1 MEFGDGIFHGG
12 DASSSSTIY
21 FSTPFHGAWF
31 VTGCG
36 KGIEMAELELQSICK
51 AFQHPVLDRLSLK
64 VPQGEFFVIVGPSGI
79 GKTTLLRCIAGLE
92 NLDGGRILFDGQ
104 DVTNVPPYQ
113 RGAAMTFESYA
124 LYPHKTVFE
133 NIASPLIAAKK
144 EAAEIRRQVEEV
156 TKLLQISHLLERKP
170 HEISGGQKQRTALG
184 RTLVAKPKVFLL
196 DEPISHL
203 DAKIRAELRI
213 QFHTLQELREVATVY
228 VTHDY
233 AEALSLGD
241 RLGVMGDGG
250 LVQIGTGREIFD
262 QPNSLF
268 VAQHLGQPTINVVEG
283 QLQKNDESLVFQADE
298 MILPISKEAAGKL
311 KNDSG
316 RKVKIGLRPQFIHC
330 LSEWENEN
338 ETPVFRFQAEVE
350 LNEALGSYGV
360 LLVKSMGKSLT
371 VLTSPEIH
379 YSPGQKVELALEIN
393 RSLYFDSQN
402 GMNLEIDSSGIEV
415 NG

>member
-1 MEFGDGIFHGG
+1 
-12 DASSSSTIY
+12 
-21 FSTPFHGAWF
+21 
-31 VTGCG
+31 
-36 KGIEMAELELQSICK
+36 MAELELQSICK

-92 NLDGGRILFDGQ
+92 NLDGGKILFDGQ

-133 NIASPLIAAKK
+133 NIASPLVAAKT
-144 EAAEIRRQVEEV
+144 EVTEIRRRVKDV
-156 TKLLQISHLLERKP
+156 TKLLQIPHLLERKP

-184 RTLVAKPKVFLL
+184 RTLVAKPKVYLL

-213 QFHTLQELREVATVY
+213 QFHTLKELREVATVY

-241 RLGVMGDGG
+241 RIGVMGDGG
-250 LVQIGTGREIFD
+250 LVQIGTGREVFD

-268 VAQHLGQPTINVVEG
+268 VAQHLGQPTINVLEG
-283 QLQKNDESLVFQADE
+283 QLQKDNQDLVFKSDE
-298 MILPISKEAAGKL
+298 MQLPVSRKLANKL

-316 RKVKIGLRPQFIHC
+316 REVKIGLRPQFIHC
-330 LSEWENEN
+330 LSEWENDKDL
-338 ETPVFRFQAEVE
+338 PVFSFQAEVE

-360 LLVKSMGKSLT
+360 LLVKAMGKSLT
-371 VLTSPEIH
+371 VITSPEIH
-379 YSPGQKVELALEIN
+379 YSPGQKVELSIETN
-393 RSLYFDSQN
+393 RSLYFDAQN
-402 GMNLEIDSSGIEV
+402 GMNLGTDLTRMEADG
-415 NG
+415 

>member
-1 MEFGDGIFHGG
+1 
-12 DASSSSTIY
+12 
-21 FSTPFHGAWF
+21 
-31 VTGCG
+31 
-36 KGIEMAELELQSICK
+36 MAELELQSICK

-92 NLDGGRILFDGQ
+92 NLDGGKILFDGQ

-133 NIASPLIAAKK
+133 NIASPLVAAKT
-144 EAAEIRRQVEEV
+144 EVTEILRRVKDV
-156 TKLLQISHLLERKP
+156 TKLLQIPHLLERKP

-184 RTLVAKPKVFLL
+184 RTLVAKPKVYLL

-213 QFHTLQELREVATVY
+213 QFHTLKELREVATVY

-241 RLGVMGDGG
+241 RIGVMGDGG
-250 LVQIGTGREIFD
+250 LVQIGTGREVFD

-268 VAQHLGQPTINVVEG
+268 VAQHLGQPTINVLEG
-283 QLQKNDESLVFQADE
+283 QLQKDNEDLVFKSDE
-298 MILPISKEAAGKL
+298 MQLPVSKELANKL

-316 RKVKIGLRPQFIHC
+316 REVKIGLRPQFIHC
-330 LSEWENEN
+330 LSEWENDKDL
-338 ETPVFRFQAEVE
+338 PVFSFQAEVE

-360 LLVKSMGKSLT
+360 LLVKAMGKSLT
-371 VLTSPEIH
+371 VITSPEIH
-379 YSPGQKVELALEIN
+379 YSPGQKVELSIETN
-393 RSLYFDSQN
+393 RSLYFDAQN
-402 GMNLEIDSSGIEV
+402 GMNLGTDLTRMEADG
-415 NG
+415 

>member
-1 MEFGDGIFHGG
+1 
-12 DASSSSTIY
+12 
-21 FSTPFHGAWF
+21 
-31 VTGCG
+31 
-36 KGIEMAELELQSICK
+36 MAELELQSICK

-92 NLDGGRILFDGQ
+92 NLDGGKILFDGQ

-133 NIASPLIAAKK
+133 NIASPLVAAKT
-144 EAAEIRRQVEEV
+144 EVTEIRRRVQDV
-156 TKLLQISHLLERKP
+156 TKLLQIPHLLERKP

-184 RTLVAKPKVFLL
+184 RTLVAKPKVYLL

-213 QFHTLQELREVATVY
+213 QFHTLKELREVATVY

-241 RLGVMGDGG
+241 RIGVMGDGG
-250 LVQIGTGREIFD
+250 LVQIGTGREVFD

-268 VAQHLGQPTINVVEG
+268 VAQHLGQPTINVLEG
-283 QLQKNDESLVFQADE
+283 QLQKDNEDLVFKSDE
-298 MILPISKEAAGKL
+298 MQLPVSRELAHKL

-316 RKVKIGLRPQFIHC
+316 REVKIGLRPQFIHC
-330 LSEWENEN
+330 LSEWENDKDL
-338 ETPVFRFQAEVE
+338 PVFSFQAEVE

-360 LLVKSMGKSLT
+360 LLVKAMGKSLT
-371 VLTSPEIH
+371 VITSPEIH
-379 YSPGQKVELALEIN
+379 YSPGQKVELSIETN
-393 RSLYFDSQN
+393 RSLYFDAQN
-402 GMNLEIDSSGIEV
+402 GMNLGTDLTRMEADG
-415 NG
+415 

>member
-1 MEFGDGIFHGG
+1 
-12 DASSSSTIY
+12 
-21 FSTPFHGAWF
+21 
-31 VTGCG
+31 
-36 KGIEMAELELQSICK
+36 MAELELQSICK

-92 NLDGGRILFDGQ
+92 NLDGGKILFDGQ
-104 DVTNVPPYQ
+104 NVTNVPPYQ

-133 NIASPLIAAKK
+133 NIASPLVAAKT
-144 EAAEIRRQVEEV
+144 EVTEIRRRVQDV
-156 TKLLQISHLLERKP
+156 TKLLQIPHLLERKP

-213 QFHTLQELREVATVY
+213 QFHTLKELREVATVY

-241 RLGVMGDGG
+241 RIGVMGDGG
-250 LVQIGTGREIFD
+250 LVQIGTGREVFD

-268 VAQHLGQPTINVVEG
+268 VAQHLGQPTINVLEG
-283 QLQKNDESLVFQADE
+283 QLQKDNEDLVFKSDE
-298 MILPISKEAAGKL
+298 MQLPVSRELANKL

-316 RKVKIGLRPQFIHC
+316 REVKIGLRPQFIHC
-330 LSEWENEN
+330 LSEWKNDKDL
-338 ETPVFRFQAEVE
+338 PVFSFQAEVE

-360 LLVKSMGKSLT
+360 LLVKAMGKSLT
-371 VLTSPEIH
+371 VITSPEIH
-379 YSPGQKVELALEIN
+379 YSPGQKVELSIETN
-393 RSLYFDSQN
+393 RSLYFDAQN
-402 GMNLEIDSSGIEV
+402 GMNLGTDLTRMEADG
-415 NG
+415 

>member
-1 MEFGDGIFHGG
+1 
-12 DASSSSTIY
+12 
-21 FSTPFHGAWF
+21 
-31 VTGCG
+31 
-36 KGIEMAELELQSICK
+36 MAELELQSICK

-92 NLDGGRILFDGQ
+92 NLDGGKILFDGQ

-133 NIASPLIAAKK
+133 NIASPLVAAKT
-144 EAAEIRRQVEEV
+144 EVTEIRRRVKDV
-156 TKLLQISHLLERKP
+156 TKLLQIPHLLERKP

-184 RTLVAKPKVFLL
+184 RTLVAKPKVYLL

-213 QFHTLQELREVATVY
+213 QFHTLKELREVATVY

-241 RLGVMGDGG
+241 RIGVMGDGG
-250 LVQIGTGREIFD
+250 LVQIGTGREVFD

-268 VAQHLGQPTINVVEG
+268 VAQHLGQPTINVLEG
-283 QLQKNDESLVFQADE
+283 QLQKDNEDLVFKSDE
-298 MILPISKEAAGKL
+298 MQLPVSRELANKL

-316 RKVKIGLRPQFIHC
+316 REVKIGLRPQFIHC
-330 LSEWENEN
+330 LSEWENDKDL
-338 ETPVFRFQAEVE
+338 PVFSFQAEVE

-360 LLVKSMGKSLT
+360 LLVKAMGKSLT
-371 VLTSPEIH
+371 VITSPEIH
-379 YSPGQKVELALEIN
+379 YSPGQKVELSIETN
-393 RSLYFDSQN
+393 RSLYFDAQN
-402 GMNLEIDSSGIEV
+402 GMNLGTDLTRMEADG
-415 NG
+415 